1 MLLLRTFFEHTKSS
15 FRAKKYISFYLF
27 IPAVVYPLKKTY
39 SDPEALEGMELTIV
53 YVLIKKKNATSSNQH
68 RMYVV
73 MLLYNVFS
81 PS

>member
-53 YVLIKKKNATSSNQH
+53 YVLIKKKKTQRH
-68 RMYVV
+68 RI
-73 MLLYNVFS
+73 S
-81 PS
+81 IECTW